1 MLSYFFAAAD
11 RFKTRQPQFFVLNVK
26 YFKISENSSQY
37 VKFLPSIHSN
47 IYNSFNE
54 GANKMTVTGYVR
66 ENILYIN
73 LSGEM
78 DECSA
83 PEARAGCDKLI
94 EEHLNAR
101 KIIINLSE
109 VAFMDSTGIGF
120 LIGRYKKASKL
131 SVPLYIEKPNFAADK
146 ILNLSGIYSLIP
158 KAE

>member
-1 MLSYFFAAAD
+1 
-11 RFKTRQPQFFVLNVK
+11 
-26 YFKISENSSQY
+26 
-37 VKFLPSIHSN
+37 
-47 IYNSFNE
+47 
-54 GANKMTVTGYVR
+54 MTVTGYTR
-66 ENILYIN
+66 ERILYIN

-83 PEARAGCDKLI
+83 QDARAKCDKLI
-94 EEHLNAR
+94 EENLNAK

-131 SVPLYIEKPNFAADK
+131 ARPMYIENPNFAADK